1 MVRAVGVTNEP
12 EAYVTT
18 AIEEDL
24 NAQQQQRTSKS
35 YILTVHIWLAIGLN
49 SVHLI

>member
-1 MVRAVGVTNEP
+1 MVRAVGVTKANEP

-24 NAQQQQRTSKS
+24 NAQHNNKGHQRVT
-35 YILTVHIWLAIGLN
+35 Y
-49 SVHLI
+49 